1 MTAYERDLLC
11 RREAYIMAKRSP
23 WHLWSVQALRA
34 GYVPPLIPGTIPPD
48 IPRIL
53 PVGFPF
59 DSLGS
64 SMAMDMPRL
73 STPSDSRMAAF
84 GRGVLGVVLSV
95 AVCLLVG
102 LVVYSIMKGG
112 DFQIAMLSRMGH

>member
-34 GYVPPLIPGTIPPD
+34 GYIPPLIPGTIPPD

-59 DSLGS
+59 NSMDSLP
-64 SMAMDMPRL
+64 AMDIPRL
-73 STPSDSRMAAF
+73 APTPAGRMA
-84 GRGVLGVVLSV
+84 VLGRAVLRIVLSV
-95 AVCLLVG
+95 AVCVLAG
-102 LVVYSIMKGG
+102 LVAYSFMTGG
-112 DFQIAMLSRMGH
+112 EFQIAMLSQFGR